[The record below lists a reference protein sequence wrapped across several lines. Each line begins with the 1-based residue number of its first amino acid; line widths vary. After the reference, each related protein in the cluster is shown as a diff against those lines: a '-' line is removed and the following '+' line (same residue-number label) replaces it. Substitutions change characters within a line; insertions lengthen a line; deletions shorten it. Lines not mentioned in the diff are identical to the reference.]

1 MPPPRLRLLVVDDQR
16 LDRAI
21 ATHAGK
27 QVGYEVNAAASIA
40 ETRTQFEAGNR
51 FDFVVLDL
59 SLGAEDGLDVLP
71 LIARFDPDAILVL
84 VSGFDGRILA
94 ASQRIASALGLR
106 VSGVL
111 RKPILPTAL
120 QRLLRMSPYPRA
132 LDLDIGLAIE
142 PEQIR
147 RAIAE
152 EKIAPW
158 FQPQVSLE
166 SGLVLGAEALARWE
180 RPDGASIPP
189 AIFVPIAEKH
199 GLAAALT
206 DSMLDQALSACA
218 AWRDT
223 RPDCWVAVN
232 VSPLLLNDPG
242 IIDRIEHK
250 LQRHRVP
257 AGVLVVEIT
266 ESSGIPDTPIA
277 VEILTRLR
285 IRGVNLALDDF
296 GTGHS
301 SMLSLVRMPFNE
313 MKVDQAF
320 VRDSVDNL
328 DARKVV
334 RASASLGRELGL
346 KVVAEGVESE
356 AIASVMRDAGCH
368 IGQGWLY
375 GRAVPSE
382 AFTAQLGF
390 APDLAG
396 VDRPT

>member
-1 MPPPRLRLLVVDDQR
+1 
-16 LDRAI
+16 
-21 ATHAGK
+21 
-27 QVGYEVNAAASIA
+27 
-40 ETRTQFEAGNR
+40 
-51 FDFVVLDL
+51 
-59 SLGAEDGLDVLP
+59 
-71 LIARFDPDAILVL
+71 
-84 VSGFDGRILA
+84 
-94 ASQRIASALGLR
+94 
-106 VSGVL
+106 
-111 RKPILPTAL
+111 
-120 QRLLRMSPYPRA
+120 
-132 LDLDIGLAIE
+132 
-142 PEQIR
+142 
-147 RAIAE
+147 
-152 EKIAPW
+152 
-158 FQPQVSLE
+158 
-166 SGLVLGAEALARWE
+166 
-180 RPDGASIPP
+180 
-189 AIFVPIAEKH
+189 
-199 GLAAALT
+199 
-206 DSMLDQALSACA
+206 
-218 AWRDT
+218 
-223 RPDCWVAVN
+223 
-232 VSPLLLNDPG
+232 
-242 IIDRIEHK
+242 
-250 LQRHRVP
+250 
-257 AGVLVVEIT
+257 VEIT

-320 VRDSVDNL
+320 VCDSVDNL